1 MTTGRLAVL
10 SNVNMNMVIRML
22 QKQAQVYEAEGYGNE
37 LGTLLNPQ
45 SSYHAYHAE
54 ITFLIMDL
62 AELLEHDLDP
72 VTAERKIGDWFRT
85 LEGCLPREGVF
96 YVSDVYLWAVE
107 LSVLADTGRKSQ
119 LEGIWERELRNLQQ
133 KHANVRSFPYRALT
147 EHFGEEKAFS
157 PKMWY
162 MGKVLWGMEMQSAL
176 AEQILYRREGS
187 GGAGCP
193 GAAVPERTAA
203 PSAAPEKAAAAP
215 GKTVE
220 PEKAAA
226 ASGPDGREEP

>member
-85 LEGCLPREGVF
+85 LEGCLPHDGVF
-96 YVSDVYLWAVE
+96 CVSDAYLWAVE
-107 LSVLADTGRKSQ
+107 LSVLADIGRKSQ

-157 PKMWY
+157 QRAC
-162 MGKVLWGMEMQSAL
+162 E
-176 AEQILYRREGS
+176 I
-187 GGAGCP
+187 
-193 GAAVPERTAA
+193 
-203 PSAAPEKAAAAP
+203 
-215 GKTVE
+215 
-220 PEKAAA
+220 
-226 ASGPDGREEP
+226 